1 MNAAPLILLV
11 VVFGL
16 MWLLVVRPQQNR
28 VRAHDQLVAGLQ
40 VGDEVVT
47 TGGILGTLVEVDEE
61 VVVLD
66 VGGSVTLRVARG
78 AIGAVLDDQDASGG
92 AHQQEPGDDAGEG
105 TAA

>member
-28 VRAHDQLVAGLQ
+28 VRAHEQLVAQLQ

-47 TGGILGTLVEVDEE
+47 TGGILGTLIEVDEE

-66 VGGSVTLRVARG
+66 VGGSVTLRVARA
-78 AIGAVLDDQDASGG
+78 AIGAVLDETDQAGTDR
-92 AHQQEPGDDAGEG
+92 QDEPGE
-105 TAA
+105 